1 MFTLM
6 ERDQPLVAFTDGL
19 WIDAMDQ
26 VTVQVNG
33 TMVLRF
39 QNGSKVTVYQ

>member
-19 WIDAMDQ
+19 WNGAMDQ
-26 VTVQVNG
+26 VTIQVNG
-33 TMVLRF
+33 TMVFQF
-39 QNGSKVTVYQ
+39 QNGSEDTVY